1 MRSGIVRQYLYKY
14 KKKLFFLLDIGKTR
28 NFCVVKNVNFFS
40 IYINIDG
47 QTEKTGEKKD
57 KRFVQGEIREVQ
69 KYKV

>member
-14 KKKLFFLLDIGKTR
+14 KKKLFFLLDIGKTW

-47 QTEKTGEKKD
+47 QTKKTGEKKD
-57 KRFVQGEIREVQ
+57 ERFVQGEIREVQ